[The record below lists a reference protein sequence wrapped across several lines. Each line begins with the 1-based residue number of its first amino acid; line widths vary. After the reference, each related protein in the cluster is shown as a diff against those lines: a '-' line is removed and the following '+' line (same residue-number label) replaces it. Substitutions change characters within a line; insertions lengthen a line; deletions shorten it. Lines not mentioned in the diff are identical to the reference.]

1 MANHFEPSVPKTK
14 IKYDNENKLFSI
26 EPDHSITVERK
37 LTGRLS
43 V

>member
-14 IKYDNENKLFSI
+14 KQYNENKLFNI
-26 EPDHSITVERK
+26 EPDHSITVARK